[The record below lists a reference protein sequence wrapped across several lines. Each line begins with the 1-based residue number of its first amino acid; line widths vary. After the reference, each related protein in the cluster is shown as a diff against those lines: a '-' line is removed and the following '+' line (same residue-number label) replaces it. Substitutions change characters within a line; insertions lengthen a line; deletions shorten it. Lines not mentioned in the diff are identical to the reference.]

1 MLLQWLFAL
10 YNLTWPNESGV
21 PIQSRM
27 WDDEEDS
34 QTYIGKPGMKGAI
47 YEKDFECLELF
58 KFSSG
63 IRHPIMQQ
71 DHLSMAP

>member
-1 MLLQWLFAL
+1 
-10 YNLTWPNESGV
+10 
-21 PIQSRM
+21 M

-34 QTYIGKPGMKGAI
+34 QTYIGKPGIKGAI